1 MARPRSSCP
10 PHPPY
15 TATSSGS
22 AWTSFFVNSPRQVD
36 TGTINTGYTFVTAT
50 VRPRLRD
57 GGCQFP
63 VGLCPG
69 CPGPAVRRRGPGG
82 HHRRH
87 EGRDHYDDDIRVPQP
102 ALQSMQSCQPERS
115 GDDSIEKIH
124 SELLDDRYRLC
135 RGGAAYL
142 YLISILIWPHF
153 DTYPY
158 RSIQNILMS
167 TQNILIIKIYL

>member
-1 MARPRSSCP
+1 MQQVILVHIYVDGAFFDYCFRGNSVD
-10 PHPPY
+10 
-15 TATSSGS
+15 TLIGLL
-22 AWTSFFVNSPRQVD
+22 TSFFVNSPRQVD

-57 GGCQFP
+57 GGGQFP

-69 CPGPAVRRRGPGG
+69 CPGPAVRRQGPGG

-124 SELLDDRYRLC
+124 SELVDDRYRL
-135 RGGAAYL
+135 
-142 YLISILIWPHF
+142 
-153 DTYPY
+153 
-158 RSIQNILMS
+158 
-167 TQNILIIKIYL
+167 

>member
-1 MARPRSSCP
+1 M
-10 PHPPY
+10 
-15 TATSSGS
+15 
-22 AWTSFFVNSPRQVD
+22 D

-57 GGCQFP
+57 GGGQFP

-69 CPGPAVRRRGPGG
+69 CPGPAVRRQGPGG

-87 EGRDHYDDDIRVPQP
+87 EGHDLYDDDIRVPQP

-142 YLISILIWPHF
+142 
-153 DTYPY
+153 
-158 RSIQNILMS
+158 
-167 TQNILIIKIYL
+167 